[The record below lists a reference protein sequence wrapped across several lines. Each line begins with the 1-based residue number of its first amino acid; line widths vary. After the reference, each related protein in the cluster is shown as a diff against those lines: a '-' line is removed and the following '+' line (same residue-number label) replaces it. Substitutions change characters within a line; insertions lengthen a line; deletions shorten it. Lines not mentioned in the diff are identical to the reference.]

1 MFVIKDTTYELIDG
15 NAQHYRVEKILTNAK
30 KTPYR
35 DSYSYEGPALM
46 RSVYL

>member
-1 MFVIKDTTYELIDG
+1 MFVIKGTTYELIDG
-15 NAQHYRVEKILTNAK
+15 NAQQYRVEEILINAK

-35 DSYSYEGPALM
+35 DGYSYEGLALM